1 MKTFTEKLQ
10 REQKH
15 NKQKKAKRVIRN
27 IILSPLILISM
38 IADKISDYN
47 YKRMKWSEEKIKN
60 LLDKY
65 LPIILT
71 KENLIDEDGG
81 FLIERYTEYGF
92 NASYIH
98 TYMEKKDRRY
108 YSKFLRAATDYL
120 MNDYLIYGY
129 EKYTPEHWESFKK
142 EAGVFFKSDWPV
154 GSAVYFK
161 KFNKR
166 AWQTSPFM
174 L

>member
-1 MKTFTEKLQ
+1 MEKIIHYCWFGPKPLGKL
-10 REQKH
+10 E
-15 NKQKKAKRVIRN
+15 KKCLK
-27 IILSPLILISM
+27 SWEKFFP
-38 IADKISDYN
+38 DYKI
-47 YKRMKWSEEKIKN
+47 MKWSEEKIKN

-71 KENLIDEDGG
+71 KEDLIDENGG

-108 YSKFLRAATDYL
+108 YSKFSRAATDYL

-161 KFNKR
+161 KFNKK
-166 AWQTSPFM
+166 A
-174 L
+174 

>member
-1 MKTFTEKLQ
+1 MKTFSEKLQ

-15 NKQKKAKRVIRN
+15 NKHKKAKRVIRN
-27 IILSPLILISM
+27 IILSPLILTSI
-38 IADKISDYN
+38 IADKISAYN
-47 YKRMKWSEEKIKN
+47 YKRMKWSEEKIKS

-71 KENLIDEDGG
+71 KEDLIDENGG

-92 NASYIH
+92 NASYIWK
-98 TYMEKKDRRY
+98 YMEKKDRRY

-166 AWQTSPFM
+166 A
-174 L
+174 